1 MNAERTVLVQPLNLV
16 RTRRM
21 EWVWAD
27 MIPERT
33 LTLLAGTAGIGKSTI
48 LAWVA
53 AALTRGEL
61 PGVFHGKP
69 VVVGFL
75 AAEDDLEATLA
86 PRLDAAGANRE
97 LISSLSVQ
105 VATGEETWTQLPTI
119 SQDLSQLER
128 EIKEH
133 GIKVLIVDPVVSVMD
148 GDSVKLS
155 DVRRNLDRLA
165 ALCERADCSVIA
177 VTHFNKGAGNASE
190 KITGSSAFRDT
201 ARSVL
206 LLAVDEESEQRIL
219 SVDKSNYSPVQKSL
233 AFMVSS
239 ASIRV
244 DNGGETVVGR
254 AELLGETALRVHDL
268 VGSLGED
275 KRAILALAKGAKDD
289 LANGGEGTGTI
300 TTEQVIE
307 QLALLP
313 GTARQ
318 KLRRM
323 VKEGHLQRVKD
334 GVFIL
339 TPQAWQGDPAPPVTR
354 NAVTAEPETEERYTV
369 TPLRE
374 PSLQHPRGPH
384 TEWALRT
391 LRNGGRNISDRVADK
406 DPAPHTGHWPITGF
420 WCSVCGWPMHPA
432 IKEFGG
438 HPCCLE
444 PPRHHKFRH

>member
-27 MIPERT
+27 IIPERT
-33 LTLLAGTAGIGKSTI
+33 LTLVAGTAGIGKSTI

-97 LISSLSVQ
+97 LISSLSVK

-133 GIKVLIVDPVVSVMD
+133 GIKVLIIDPVVSVMD

-155 DVRRNLDRLA
+155 DVRRNLDRLV

-268 VGSLGED
+268 VGSLSED
-275 KRAILALAKGAKDD
+275 KRAILALAKSFQEEAARGA
-289 LANGGEGTGTI
+289 GSGTI
-300 TTEQVIE
+300 TTEQVVEELKI
-307 QLALLP
+307 
-313 GTARQ
+313 GKDTARQ
-318 KLRRM
+318 KLSRM
-323 VKEGHLQRVKD
+323 VKEGHLRRVSE
-334 GVFIL
+334 GVFAL
-339 TPQAWQGDPAPPVTR
+339 ASPGWQSSPARDVTGHSVTPVTPIEGLQAPEAIQR
-354 NAVTAEPETEERYTV
+354 DSVTALPRD
-369 TPLRE
+369 R
-374 PSLQHPRGPH
+374 HPICITHAAP
-384 TEWALRT
+384 T
-391 LRNGGRNISDRVADK
+391 LNGLCARCEMEGA
-406 DPAPHTGHWPITGF
+406 TL
-420 WCSVCGWPMHPA
+420 A
-432 IKEFGG
+432 IA
-438 HPCCLE
+438 
-444 PPRHHKFRH
+444 

>member
-1 MNAERTVLVQPLNLV
+1 
-16 RTRRM
+16 M
-21 EWVWAD
+21 EWVWGD

-61 PGVFHGKP
+61 VGVFQGQP

-97 LISSLSVQ
+97 LIRSLSVQ
-105 VATGEETWTQLPTI
+105 VVADKETWTQLPTI
-119 SQDLSQLER
+119 AQDLSQLEQ
-128 EIKEH
+128 EIREH

-165 ALCERADCSVIA
+165 ALCERADCTVIA

-190 KITGSSAFRDT
+190 KITGSTAFRDT

-206 LLAVDEESEQRIL
+206 LLAVDEESDQRIL

-233 AFMVSS
+233 AFMVRS
-239 ASIRV
+239 ATVRV
-244 DNGGETVVGR
+244 DDGGETVVGC

-268 VGSLGED
+268 VGNLGEE
-275 KRAILALAKGAKDD
+275 KLTILALAKSAKEDA
-289 LANGGEGTGTI
+289 ANGVRHNDTI
-300 TTEQVIE
+300 TTEQVVE
-307 QLALLP
+307 ELALKP

-318 KLRRM
+318 KLARM
-323 VKEGHLQRVKD
+323 VKEGHLQRVAD
-334 GVFIL
+334 GEFAL
-339 TPQAWQGDPAPPVTR
+339 APQAWQADPAPFVTR
-354 NAVTAEPETEERYTV
+354 NAVTPEPETVERYTV
-369 TPLRE
+369 TPLQRDKN
-374 PSLQHPRGPH
+374 PLCSTHSVP
-384 TEWALRT
+384 T
-391 LRNGGRNISDRVADK
+391 LEGLCAHCEMENATLASA
-406 DPAPHTGHWPITGF
+406 
-420 WCSVCGWPMHPA
+420 
-432 IKEFGG
+432 
-438 HPCCLE
+438 
-444 PPRHHKFRH
+444 